1 MTARPGKNVK
11 GRIGIARRVVQIAV
25 LALFCA
31 PVIVSGTGLFGL
43 VSGKEELSVVP
54 SDLPFFGSLISS
66 SVVGV
71 NVLDPYALL
80 EVLAAS
86 ASITAGAALAAVPP
100 LLVYGLVRGR
110 AFCGWVCPVNL
121 VLEGVDWVRR
131 KLGLSAAVHA
141 LPRRTKMIVSIVVLV
156 ICAATGMLVFEMFSP
171 IAFLNRGMLFGS
183 LAGGF
188 TMAAI
193 VVAEL
198 FWAERVWCRALCP
211 LGGFYEA
218 IGTFGLVSVK
228 MDAERCVHCDACRAV
243 CLCDPEILDSVLDEG
258 ADHVSAGDC
267 MLCGRCVDVCPTD
280 ALSIGPAVPFPKP
293 QAAEGASLS
302 RPGRSRE

>member
-1 MTARPGKNVK
+1 M
-11 GRIGIARRVVQIAV
+11 
-25 LALFCA
+25 
-31 PVIVSGTGLFGL
+31 
-43 VSGKEELSVVP
+43 
-54 SDLPFFGSLISS
+54 
-66 SVVGV
+66 

-121 VLEGVDWVRR
+121 VLEGVDWLRR
-131 KLGLSAAVHA
+131 KLGLTVAVHA

-156 ICAATGMLVFEMFSP
+156 ICAITGMLVFEMFSP

-228 MDAERCVHCDACRAV
+228 MDVERCVHCDACRAV
-243 CLCDPEILDSVLDEG
+243 CLCDP
-258 ADHVSAGDC
+258 
-267 MLCGRCVDVCPTD
+267 
-280 ALSIGPAVPFPKP
+280 ALT
-293 QAAEGASLS
+293 
-302 RPGRSRE
+302 